1 MEQLK
6 RQIFVYRHREAG
18 KLHTNRGC
26 VEFAAQSASK
36 RDEARQG
43 EVGQYA
49 AWRLSK
55 SCFSSDQ
62 SRDRADGFIYSVTFH
77 M

>member
-6 RQIFVYRHREAG
+6 RQIFVCRHREAG
-18 KLHTNRGC
+18 KPQTNRDC
-26 VEFAAQSASK
+26 IEFAAQTASK
-36 RDEARQG
+36 RDEARLG

-49 AWRLSK
+49 ARRLSK
-55 SCFSSDQ
+55 FCFSSDQ
-62 SRDRADGFIYSVTFH
+62 SRVRADGFIYSVTFH